1 MKSRLVAA
9 STACLLTLSFVT
21 LSNGASKAQLPE
33 ETQKALAKWC
43 NPETVKNVTMMA
55 MMGGNGVGS
64 GAYYRYMDKILD
76 GIYVN
81 NMAKADTPEKIKSLT
96 DFVKSSKSY
105 ILKNCPG

>member
-9 STACLLTLSFVT
+9 SSACLLTLSFVT
-21 LSNGASKAQLPE
+21 LQNGASKAELRQV
-33 ETQKALAKWC
+33 TQKELAQWC

-81 NMAKADTPEKIKSLT
+81 NMAKADTPEKIKFVT
-96 DFVKSSKSY
+96 DYVRSAKSY
-105 ILKNCPG
+105 ILNNCPG